1 LGPATNDTTT
11 DPAPPDLDRTLQARL
26 DKPPV
31 TGPAPV
37 PAGLLVVSD
46 TQTGERCFT
55 SLRAA
60 CNNAKNGDVI
70 ELRFSRRMLEEPI
83 TIANINLTIRAGD
96 GFRPIV
102 MFRPEA
108 NPVKFPPSMLSIAG
122 GQLHSEDVHWE
133 LELPRELAREW
144 SLFETRLAER
154 LRFERCTFTIRNA
167 SAGRKAYHAGVAFFD
182 IKAPPGGSTMA
193 MPVAADH
200 QAVAIDL
207 RNCVARGEAT
217 FVRDNELQPLR
228 LDWDNGLLATSERL
242 LLAAGGAIEPRQ
254 LGYVQ
259 INLRHVTA
267 IVQSG
272 LALVTN
278 SEDAPWQ
285 MITEFDCRDS
295 IFVTQADA
303 PLLEQRGSNTA
314 TEFRARVHWSGERQ
328 YYDGF
333 ETFWR
338 IASGGMQAASEQM
351 DFDAWQENWAGHARL
366 MSSAPIA
373 WKQLPEGDR
382 PFSTHSPHD
391 YALLES
397 SENPPIRGASD
408 GQDAG
413 CIAWQL
419 STLPPEPT
427 DGVEEAPVGHAV
439 PRDPDDGS

>member
-1 LGPATNDTTT
+1 
-11 DPAPPDLDRTLQARL
+11 
-26 DKPPV
+26 
-31 TGPAPV
+31 
-37 PAGLLVVSD
+37 
-46 TQTGERCFT
+46 
-55 SLRAA
+55 
-60 CNNAKNGDVI
+60 
-70 ELRFSRRMLEEPI
+70 MLEEPI

-102 MFRPEA
+102 VFRPEA
-108 NPVKFPPSMLSIAG
+108 NPVKFPPSMLSVAG

-193 MPVAADH
+193 MPAAADH

-285 MITEFDCRDS
+285 MSTEFDCRDGL
-295 IFVTQADA
+295 FVTQSDA
-303 PLLEQRGSNTA
+303 PLVEQRGSNTA
-314 TEFRARVHWSGERQ
+314 AEFRARVHWSGERQ

-333 ETFWR
+333 QTFWR
-338 IASGGMQAASEQM
+338 IAAGGAQAVSEQM
-351 DFDAWQENWAGHARL
+351 DFEGWQENWAGHARL

-373 WKQLPEGDR
+373 WKQLPEGER
-382 PFSTHSPHD
+382 PFSMHSPHD
-391 YALLES
+391 YALIES
-397 SENPPIRGASD
+397 SDNPPIRGASD

-419 STLPPEPT
+419 STLPPAPT
-427 DGVEEAPVGHAV
+427 GGVESIPPGVTAPRDTGITV
-439 PRDPDDGS
+439 PRDANGSNGS